1 VEYRL
6 PNTPIS
12 YTPSPLWDWLV
23 DWPSDYVNSELVW
36 TKSAKANKWRG
47 FILVAFDFVK
57 SVKIGRLHGS
67 KNFVGRTQKYVCL
80 LHVPRVF
87 KYTASITPPPLIF
100 IISSHSWHIPADT
113 TLCRCAIYLNS
124 TSPQGGGRI
133 LCRLGSHLLLILTL

>member
-1 VEYRL
+1 MEYRL

-36 TKSAKANKWRG
+36 TKSAKANKWRS

-87 KYTASITPPPLIF
+87 KYTASITPPPSYLL
-100 IISSHSWHIPADT
+100 SLRTVGTYLPTQHCADVPF
-113 TLCRCAIYLNS
+113 TLTAHRRKEGAAYCVGLVRTCFLS
-124 TSPQGGGRI
+124 
-133 LCRLGSHLLLILTL
+133 